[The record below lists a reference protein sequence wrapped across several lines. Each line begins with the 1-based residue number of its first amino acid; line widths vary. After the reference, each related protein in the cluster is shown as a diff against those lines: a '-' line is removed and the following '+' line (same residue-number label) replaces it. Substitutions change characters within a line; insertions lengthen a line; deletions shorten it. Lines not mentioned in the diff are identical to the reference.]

1 MPPPVSEADKRRLK
15 MASDHEPSDTSSPGD
30 DYFRHFLNRTIMLL
44 GDEAVQALRVKT
56 VAIAGCGG
64 QGGAACLTLARMG
77 VGNFILADPKPFDE
91 PDINRQW
98 GANLATLGRNKAD
111 VYAEMLLAINPEIGI
126 TKFCD
131 GITDANVGDFLNGA
145 DLLVD
150 CLDIAVPGSLRTQ
163 VFATASSQGMHI
175 FTGAMLGFG
184 GMVAGSRPG
193 GIPLEI
199 LGGIE
204 DAAITGSKIPPGIRE
219 VFVPE
224 FMDRIEEYLH
234 IHRAPSIA
242 VSPALLGTL
251 LSVEAVVALLGNTIP
266 GWRPP
271 ICLPHL
277 LLVDLLKINFRVV
290 HLDDL
295 LFERPPTNSGT
306 PAVTS
311 GEPGVPNVAVISND
325 DRRSLLASV
334 GYNTNLLPH
343 DSLDLD
349 LLTDSWNEIPAPAA
363 PQSKLDASWSTASA
377 EQAIEGL
384 YGYEYVVPVFRGR
397 FAEALLCRAL
407 GSTGSSVVTNGLFP
421 TTRFHLESN
430 GFAVRELLAEEAHDL
445 GSERPF
451 KGDLD
456 LQRLKETLAHGN
468 EAGAI
473 YLELCVNALGGHP
486 VSMANLSAVY
496 ELATARGIPVILD
509 TARAFENAALIRER
523 EPGFS
528 GRTLVG
534 IVRQMCRLTHACASS
549 CAKDFRCKEGG
560 FVATHNHALFVQLC
574 DLSLAFGDGLSD
586 ATRRNIVQALSV
598 SPDSAGGSAAR
609 TAQVRRLWAM
619 LRERSVPVVAPAG
632 GHAVFVDARALLPH
646 IQPEQFPAQALANEL
661 FLVGGVRAA
670 PNFATPDQQG
680 RNVHL
685 LRLAIPIGYCED
697 DALASVAR
705 AFESVM
711 AHKETIRGLERIGAP
726 PGVAGEFAAAYR
738 AVKSS

>member
-1 MPPPVSEADKRRLK
+1 
-15 MASDHEPSDTSSPGD
+15 MASDQESTDTSNAGD
-30 DYFRHFLNRTIMLL
+30 NYFRHFLNRTILLL
-44 GDEAVQALRVKT
+44 GEEAVQTLRGKT

-98 GANLATLGRNKAD
+98 GANLGTLGRNKAD

-126 TKFCD
+126 KKFCE
-131 GITDANVGDFLNGA
+131 GITDANIGDFLAGA

-150 CLDIAVPGSLRTQ
+150 CLDIAVPGALRAQ
-163 VFATASSQGMHI
+163 VFANASAQGMHI

-184 GMVAGSRPG
+184 GMVAGSCPG
-193 GIPLEI
+193 GIPLEV

-204 DAAITGSKIPPGIRE
+204 DTAISGSKIPPAIRE

-251 LSVEAVVALLGNTIP
+251 LSVESVVALLGNTFP

-271 ICLPHL
+271 ICLPHI
-277 LLVDLLKINFRVV
+277 LLVDLLKMNFKVV

-295 LFERPPTNSGT
+295 TSKRPLK
-306 PAVTS
+306 
-311 GEPGVPNVAVISND
+311 EPGESHAPDVARKSCE
-325 DRRSLLASV
+325 DRRALLASV

-343 DSLDLD
+343 DAVDLD
-349 LLTDSWNEIPAPAA
+349 LITDSWNEIHAPAA
-363 PQSKLDASWSTASA
+363 ARSEPDGSWSTASV

-407 GSTGSSVVTNGLFP
+407 GKAGSTVVTNGLFP
-421 TTRFHLESN
+421 TTQFHLESN
-430 GFAVRELLAEEAHDL
+430 GFAVRELSTATAHDL
-445 GSERPF
+445 GSDHAF
-451 KGDLD
+451 KGNLD
-456 LQRLKETLAHGN
+456 LPRLKETLEQGN
-468 EAGAI
+468 GVAAI
-473 YLELCVNALGGHP
+473 YIELCVNALGGHP
-486 VSMANLSAVY
+486 ISMANLTAVH
-496 ELATARGIPVILD
+496 ELATARGIPVVLD
-509 TARAFENAALIRER
+509 AARAFENAALIRER

-528 GRTLVG
+528 DRTLVS
-534 IVRQMCRLTHACASS
+534 IVRQMCRLSSACASS
-549 CAKDFRCKEGG
+549 CAKDFICKEGG
-560 FVATHNHALFVQLC
+560 FVATHDHALFVQLC
-574 DLSLAFGDGLSD
+574 DLSLAFGDGLSE
-586 ATRRNIVQALSV
+586 AARRDLVQALAV

-609 TAQVRRLWAM
+609 TAQVRTLWEM

-632 GHAVFVDARALLPH
+632 GHALFVDVRALLPH
-646 IQPEQFPAQALANEL
+646 IPPEQFPTQVLANEL
-661 FLVGGVRAA
+661 FLAGGVRTA
-670 PNFATPDQQG
+670 PNFSTPDQQE

-685 LRLAIPIGYCED
+685 LRLAIPIRYCED
-697 DALASVAR
+697 GALESLAR

-711 AHKETIRGLERIGAP
+711 ARRETIAGLERIGAP
-726 PGVAGEFAAAYR
+726 PGVAGEFAASYR
-738 AVKSS
+738 PVKKS